1 MINVTI
7 QIPRDLVPIVRTAL
21 EARAGEFDKAGCNT
35 WPMQGTRKDWV
46 IISARLRKLAKNLK

>member
-1 MINVTI
+1 MTNVTI

-35 WPMQGTRKDWV
+35 WPMQGTRKDWCM
-46 IISARLRKLAKNLK
+46 ISARLRKLAKNLK

>member
-1 MINVTI
+1 MTNLII
-7 QIPRDLVPIVRTAL
+7 QIPRGLVPLVRTAL

-35 WPMQGTRKDWV
+35 WPLQGTKKDWA